1 MGELPLGE
9 VEDQVHNSGMAD
21 NRISEG
27 LKSEITWNQRTF
39 WLVMVNTVDKNFY
52 GWVARGE
59 VEGQVHNS
67 SGTDNWISDGGG
79 LKSKITLSILLILIQ
94 SNNSLAD

>member
-39 WLVMVNTVDKNFY
+39 WLVMVK
-52 GWVARGE
+52 
-59 VEGQVHNS
+59 
-67 SGTDNWISDGGG
+67 
-79 LKSKITLSILLILIQ
+79 SILLTGSFMGELPVGRCKAKLTTAVVQ
-94 SNNSLAD
+94 TTGSRTEGA

>member
-39 WLVMVNTVDKNFY
+39 WLVMVK
-52 GWVARGE
+52 
-59 VEGQVHNS
+59 
-67 SGTDNWISDGGG
+67 
-79 LKSKITLSILLILIQ
+79 SILLTGSFMGELPVGKV
-94 SNNSLAD
+94 